1 MKIKR
6 FLAWLL
12 VFAMCFMM
20 VSCQN
25 NTSNEDASTTKNI
38 EQTTETTTVSQDETA
53 KPILYRVSDD
63 NGNVIWLFGSIH
75 VGREDYYPLPDYV
88 LNAFDSADS
97 LAVEADI
104 VAFEKNTKLQMKAM
118 SQLLYSDGSSIA
130 DHIPQEL
137 YDKSVEILKENK
149 AYMPAMDYYCPALWS
164 SMIESLMIEEMGGD
178 INLGIDRHLIDR
190 AYDTEKEIL
199 EIESAEFQY
208 KMLADF
214 DDDIQIMLL
223 QSAIEMYEDK
233 DTASADMK
241 EMMDLWASGDENAF
255 ISYLTITDDTMTD
268 EEKRI
273 YEKYNQELNKE
284 EMQLENKAEEQNEN
298 EENVNK
304 VVQEN
309 QQQDKKQE
317 ESETQRDVIKAYE
330 KSKWRIEIPRLNL
343 NVHILE
349 GTTSDVLLKAVG
361 HFESTS
367 SWNGNVGL
375 AAHNRGYNCN
385 FFQNIK
391 NLKEGDE
398 IIYYTSQGKRVYKVT
413 TNKIIQETNW
423 DYLQKTEDNRITLI
437 TCEENR
443 KTYRRCVQAIEASQN
458 V

>member
-20 VSCQN
+20 ASCQN

-268 EEKRI
+268 EEKRT
-273 YEKYNQELNKE
+273 YEKYNQIML
-284 EMQLENKAEEQNEN
+284 
-298 EENVNK
+298 
-304 VVQEN
+304 
-309 QQQDKKQE
+309 
-317 ESETQRDVIKAYE
+317 I
-330 KSKWRIEIPRLNL
+330 
-343 NVHILE
+343 
-349 GTTSDVLLKAVG
+349 
-361 HFESTS
+361 
-367 SWNGNVGL
+367 
-375 AAHNRGYNCN
+375 NR
-385 FFQNIK
+385 NIAMADFAT
-391 NLKEGDE
+391 NAL
-398 IIYYTSQGKRVYKVT
+398 SQGKEIFICVGSAHIFGAGAMVDLLTQRGYKV
-413 TNKIIQETNW
+413 E
-423 DYLQKTEDNRITLI
+423 RIT
-437 TCEENR
+437 
-443 KTYRRCVQAIEASQN
+443 Q
-458 V
+458 